1 MFVDVLM
8 AGTPIRLLHFIH
20 TVLLGSVYSLFNAI
34 YFLNDGTITEGRY
47 YAYNLLDWSKPTK
60 AIVTCALCVVLCV
73 FAQVLLYGVYR
84 IRMCIYTKVYFGSD
98 IAKSDSE
105 MQRIMGESVAPMYQT
120 VPEKDESNL
129 ENVFN
134 QVESD
139 LSHSDPH

>member
-1 MFVDVLM
+1 
-8 AGTPIRLLHFIH
+8 
-20 TVLLGSVYSLFNAI
+20 
-34 YFLNDGTITEGRY
+34 
-47 YAYNLLDWSKPTK
+47 
-60 AIVTCALCVVLCV
+60 
-73 FAQVLLYGVYR
+73 
-84 IRMCIYTKVYFGSD
+84 MCIYTKVYFGSD

-120 VPEKDESNL
+120 VPEKDKSNL